1 MISLNCWF
9 EVQASHHLVHILVDS
24 EQLDK
29 FSACNLKRN
38 DTVMSDSSVALCS
51 DLPILIIVTD
61 VASSYFCCDRFCSYS
76 RKCQT

>member
-38 DTVMSDSSVALCS
+38 DVCFKGAYVKGFSM
-51 DLPILIIVTD
+51 
-61 VASSYFCCDRFCSYS
+61 
-76 RKCQT
+76 